1 MDRRGADRGKQM
13 IAVRCASS
21 VAATPASPFV
31 SVADDRRRR
40 RRGYIALAAL
50 AVSLL
55 LLTIASAQSTPADSL
70 QTFQTRYYIL
80 KTDIANDEA
89 REAAL
94 RMTKMAEEYAART
107 RDFAGEIRQ
116 KFPFYL

>member
-1 MDRRGADRGKQM
+1 PDAAGAGSMGCRWCDRGKQM
-13 IAVRCASS
+13 ITVRCPSS

-31 SVADDRRRR
+31 PVAKDRRRR
-40 RRGYIALAAL
+40 RRGYMALAAL

-70 QTFQTRYYIL
+70 QTFRTSYYIL
-80 KTDIANDEA
+80 KTDIPSDEA

-94 RMTKMAEEYAART
+94 RMTKMAVEYAARKH
-107 RDFAGEIRQ
+107 E
-116 KFPFYL
+116 